1 MSNTLANE
9 TDSDRLPSARA
20 LAPIS
25 ESTILP
31 HKSKLYTKLARLYEG
46 LFPFFEWQI
55 EKGLRWHPTKPG
67 QEVLEIGIG
76 TGFSLKHY
84 PQYNKV
90 TGIDI
95 SAEMLAS
102 AQEKI
107 KHNHWNHIQLRQ
119 MSALALELPDNS
131 FDCVTAFHAVNVVP
145 DPVRMMREIQR
156 VCKPKGTFLIVN
168 YFCGESAFGSGMG
181 RLMDPLTRFLGW
193 RSTLKVSQLLEGTS
207 FEVESQRRTHQ
218 LSPYWVVFAKNRKR

>member
-9 TDSDRLPSARA
+9 TDADRLSSTSA

-25 ESTILP
+25 ESTTLP
-31 HKSKLYTKLARLYEG
+31 HKSKLYTKLARVYEG

-67 QEVLEIGIG
+67 QEVLEIGVG

-84 PQYNKV
+84 PQHNKV
-90 TGIDI
+90 MGIDI

-107 KHNHWNHIQLRQ
+107 KGNRWGHIRLRQ
-119 MSALALELPDNS
+119 MSALDLELPDNS

-145 DPVRMMREIQR
+145 DPVQMMREIQR
-156 VCKPKGTFLIVN
+156 VCKPNGAFLMVN
-168 YFCGESAFGSGMG
+168 YFCGESVLGGSMG
-181 RLMDPLTRFLGW
+181 RMMDPLTRCLGW

-207 FEVESQRRTHQ
+207 FEVVSQRRTHPV
-218 LSPYWVVFAKNRKR
+218 SPYWVVLAKNRKR

>member
-9 TDSDRLPSARA
+9 TDSDGLSSSSA
-20 LAPIS
+20 LAPRS
-25 ESTILP
+25 ESTTLP
-31 HKSKLYTKLARLYEG
+31 HKSQLYTTLARVYEG

-84 PQYNKV
+84 PKHNKV

-95 SAEMLAS
+95 SPEMLAS

-107 KHNHWNHIQLRQ
+107 NHHTWSHIQLRQ
-119 MSALALELPDNS
+119 MSALELELPDNS
-131 FDCVTAFHAVNVVP
+131 FDCITAFHAVNVVP

-156 VCKPKGTFLIVN
+156 VCKPNGTFLMVN
-168 YFCGESAFGSGMG
+168 YFCGESSLGVGMG
-181 RLMDPLTRFLGW
+181 RLMDPLTRRLGW

-207 FEVESQRRTHQ
+207 FEVESQRRTHL